1 MLSSMPGNLDVTVYV
16 LKGVTVFRNSR
27 YQLRRGLAIFE
38 NYFTIISC
46 FLYLISMPFN
56 SKSINQEK
64 MSVFLKISETLL
76 FNAQNNV
83 GQKWRNFL
91 EVTKFMSDVK
101 FSPAKKYVLGK
112 IMLKTKFQKWSKIH
126 LVSLG
131 H

>member
-1 MLSSMPGNLDVTVYV
+1 MPGNLDVTVYV

-83 GQKWRNFL
+83 GQK
-91 EVTKFMSDVK
+91 
-101 FSPAKKYVLGK
+101 
-112 IMLKTKFQKWSKIH
+112 
-126 LVSLG
+126 
-131 H
+131 